1 MSSVWQRNGVSA
13 LLCALVFSGSAFVPS
28 QVAAQTRT
36 VARDGTTCECVAAR
50 TATAVVRDVRGRI
63 LATQQNGLVP
73 AQSNA
78 SILLP
83 GRVVSG
89 PQSSAVVTL
98 GGDCS
103 VRVGANSSIE
113 IKRDDGRLCL
123 ALFDSSGG
131 GVGGASGGTVAA
143 GGTTVSPLIPLSL
156 GGLALGG
163 LIFAISDDDKP
174 VSR

>member
-13 LLCALVFSGSAFVPS
+13 FLCTLMVCGSAFVPS
-28 QVAAQTRT
+28 HVAAQTRT

-50 TATAVVRDVRGRI
+50 TATAVVQQVQGRI
-63 LATQQNGLVP
+63 LASQRNGLLP

-78 SILLP
+78 SMLVP
-83 GRVVSG
+83 GRVVAG
-89 PQSSAVVTL
+89 PQSSAVVAL
-98 GGDCS
+98 GRDCS

-123 ALFDSSGG
+123 ALFDGSGG
-131 GVGGASGGTVAA
+131 GAGGVSGGTLT
-143 GGTTVSPLIPLSL
+143 GGATTMSPLIPLSF

-163 LIFAISDDDKP
+163 LIFAISDDDKQ